1 MKVGD
6 IVTVS
11 ITASDGG
18 LTLNTGT
25 INGVPVTDFTGN
37 GAGSYSATY
46 TVAEGHTDRTAGDT
60 IPVSFVLADSAGNVS
75 AAFTTAINQT
85 SDSIDANTPTINS
98 VSIPDNAMKVDDVV
112 TVSITASEA
121 GLSLTSGTINGVAV
135 TGFSDIGGGS
145 YEATYTVV
153 EDQTGQVA
161 GDAIPVSFVLADSA
175 GNASAPFD
183 TAISQANDSID
194 ANSPTIS
201 SITIPDALMKI
212 GDIVT
217 VSIAASEA
225 GLTLNTG
232 TINGIAVT
240 GFNDIGGGNYE
251 ATYTVVEG
259 HTDRAAGD
267 AIPVDFVLEDAAGN
281 ASDTFT
287 TAISQASDSI
297 DANSPTITSVTIP
310 NTAMNVGDVVTV
322 SITANEAGLTLTS
335 GTINGV
341 AVTNFTDNGAGNFSA
356 IYTVLEG
363 HTDRAAGDTIPVSF
377 ILEDAAGNASN
388 TFTTAISQA
397 SDAIDANSP
406 TITAVTIADT
416 AMNVGDVVTVSI
428 TASEAGLTL
437 NAGTINGVAVT
448 NFTDNGAGNY
458 SAIYTVLEG
467 HTDRV
472 AGDTIPVSFI
482 LEDTAGNA
490 SDTFTTAISQA
501 SDSIDA
507 NSPTITVVT
516 IPDTAMNVGDVVTVS
531 IIASEAGLTLTS
543 GSINGV
549 AVTGFTDNGVGSY
562 SATYTVLEGHT
573 NRAADTTIPVS
584 FVLADTAGN
593 VSDTFTTAISQASDA
608 IDANSP
614 TISSVSIADTAM
626 NVGDVVTVSITANEA
641 GLILTSGSINGAAV
655 TAFTDNSDGTY
666 SAIYTVVEGHTDRAA
681 GANIP
686 VSFVLADAAGN
697 TSDTFTTAINQASDA
712 IDANS
717 PTISSVSIADTA
729 MNVGDVVTVSIAANE
744 AGLILTS
751 GSINGAAVTAFTD
764 NSDGTYS
771 AIYTVVEGHTDRA
784 AGANIP
790 VSFVLADAAGQHE

>member
-75 AAFTTAINQT
+75 AAFTTVINQT

-98 VSIPDNAMKVDDVV
+98 VSIPDSAMKVDDVV

-153 EDQTGQVA
+153 EGQTGRVA

-201 SITIPDALMKI
+201 SITIPDAAMKI

-267 AIPVDFVLEDAAGN
+267 AIPVSFV
-281 ASDTFT
+281 
-287 TAISQASDSI
+287 
-297 DANSPTITSVTIP
+297 
-310 NTAMNVGDVVTV
+310 
-322 SITANEAGLTLTS
+322 
-335 GTINGV
+335 
-341 AVTNFTDNGAGNFSA
+341 
-356 IYTVLEG
+356 
-363 HTDRAAGDTIPVSF
+363 
-377 ILEDAAGNASN
+377 
-388 TFTTAISQA
+388 
-397 SDAIDANSP
+397 
-406 TITAVTIADT
+406 
-416 AMNVGDVVTVSI
+416 
-428 TASEAGLTL
+428 
-437 NAGTINGVAVT
+437 
-448 NFTDNGAGNY
+448 
-458 SAIYTVLEG
+458 
-467 HTDRV
+467 
-472 AGDTIPVSFI
+472 

-507 NSPTITVVT
+507 NSPTI
-516 IPDTAMNVGDVVTVS
+516 S
-531 IIASEAGLTLTS
+531 R
-543 GSINGV
+543 
-549 AVTGFTDNGVGSY
+549 
-562 SATYTVLEGHT
+562 VL
-573 NRAADTTIPVS
+573 
-584 FVLADTAGN
+584 
-593 VSDTFTTAISQASDA
+593 SQ
-608 IDANSP
+608 IR
-614 TISSVSIADTAM
+614 
-626 NVGDVVTVSITANEA
+626 NEC
-641 GLILTSGSINGAAV
+641 
-655 TAFTDNSDGTY
+655 
-666 SAIYTVVEGHTDRAA
+666 R
-681 GANIP
+681 
-686 VSFVLADAAGN
+686 
-697 TSDTFTTAINQASDA
+697 
-712 IDANS
+712 
-717 PTISSVSIADTA
+717 
-729 MNVGDVVTVSIAANE
+729 
-744 AGLILTS
+744 
-751 GSINGAAVTAFTD
+751 
-764 NSDGTYS
+764 
-771 AIYTVVEGHTDRA
+771 
-784 AGANIP
+784 
-790 VSFVLADAAGQHE
+790 